1 MLAEANIKKL
11 EKVSLAHP
19 VEKFELEDGVKLSR
33 REYSVN
39 SINKDDRIYI
49 RVTGEEKE
57 KLQAASAR
65 KGITMSRL
73 IMQLLEA
80 AYF

>member
-11 EKVSLAHP
+11 GNGE
-19 VEKFELEDGVKLSR
+19 KLSR

-57 KLQAASAR
+57 KLQEASMR

-73 IMQLLEA
+73 IMQLLDA

>member
-1 MLAEANIKKL
+1 MLAEAKIENGMNKS
-11 EKVSLAHP
+11 KVAA
-19 VEKFELEDGVKLSR
+19 R

-39 SINKDDRIYI
+39 SKNKDDRIYI
-49 RVTGEEKE
+49 RVTDAEKK
-57 KLQAASAR
+57 KLQEVSAR

-73 IMQLLEA
+73 IMDLLDV